1 MIIEYKGKV
10 PRIGRNVFL
19 APTATLIGDVVIG
32 DNSSIWFGAVLR
44 GDEGQIIVGRETN
57 VQDNAVLHTTHE
69 NPTRLDD
76 RVTIGH
82 GALLEGCHIE
92 EGAVI
97 GMGAVILEGAV
108 VGARSMVAARSVV
121 AMNGVIPSGT
131 LAAGAPAVV
140 KKQLSGTARESVETS
155 SAVYVKLS
163 NQYLSAT
170 QNQRD
175 DQDA

>member
-1 MIIEYKGKV
+1 MIIEYKGRS

-19 APTATLIGDVVIG
+19 APNATLIGDVVIG

-44 GDEGQIIVGRETN
+44 GDEGQIIIGSETN

-97 GMGAVILEGAV
+97 GMGAVILQGAV
-108 VGARSMVAARSVV
+108 VGARSLVAARSVV
-121 AMNGVIPSGT
+121 GRNAVIPAGT

-140 KKQLSGTARESVETS
+140 KKELSGVALESVETS
-155 SAVYVKLS
+155 SAVYVKLA
-163 NQYLSAT
+163 NQYLST
-170 QNQRD
+170 TPNKKPP
-175 DQDA
+175 QD

>member
-1 MIIEYKGKV
+1 
-10 PRIGRNVFL
+10 
-19 APTATLIGDVVIG
+19 
-32 DNSSIWFGAVLR
+32 VLR
-44 GDEGQIIVGRETN
+44 GDEGQIIIGSETN

-97 GMGAVILEGAV
+97 GMGAVILQGAV
-108 VGARSMVAARSVV
+108 VGARSLVAARSVV
-121 AMNGVIPSGT
+121 GRNALIPAGT

-140 KKQLSGTARESVETS
+140 KKALSGVALESVETS
-155 SAVYVKLS
+155 SAVYVKLA
-163 NQYLSAT
+163 NQYLST
-170 QNQRD
+170 TTNKKPP
-175 DQDA
+175 QD

>member
-1 MIIEYKGKV
+1 VIIEYKGRV

-19 APTATLIGDVVIG
+19 APNATLIGDVVIG

-44 GDEGQIIVGRETN
+44 GDEGQIIIGSETN

-92 EGAVI
+92 EGVVI
-97 GMGAVILEGAV
+97 GMGAVILQGAV
-108 VGARSMVAARSVV
+108 VGARSLVAAGSVV
-121 AMNGVIPSGT
+121 GRNAVIPTGT

-140 KKQLSGTARESVETS
+140 KKELSGIALESVKTS
-155 SAVYVKLS
+155 SAAYVKLA
-163 NQYLSAT
+163 NQYLST
-170 QNQRD
+170 PPSKKPP
-175 DQDA
+175 QD